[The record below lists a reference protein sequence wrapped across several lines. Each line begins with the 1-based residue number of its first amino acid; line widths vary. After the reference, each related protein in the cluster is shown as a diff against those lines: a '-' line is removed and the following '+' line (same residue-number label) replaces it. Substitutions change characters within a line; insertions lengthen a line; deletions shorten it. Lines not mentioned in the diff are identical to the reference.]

1 MEKLGLGSS
10 QREKMDMVLE
20 PMQVMIQL
28 ALLSH
33 CQIGSKISVSN
44 NILTIQK
51 PKWYQGSVRWW
62 NGDNKDDLYYLFHA
76 IRRYYKWYK
85 KDNKLVQKK

>member
-1 MEKLGLGSS
+1 MGFVSS

-28 ALLSH
+28 ALLSYSE
-33 CQIGSKISVSN
+33 IGSKISVCN

-51 PKWYQGSVRWW
+51 SLW
-62 NGDNKDDLYYLFHA
+62 NFH
-76 IRRYYKWYK
+76 KM
-85 KDNKLVQKK
+85 

>member
-1 MEKLGLGSS
+1 MDKLGLGSS

-33 CQIGSKISVSN
+33 CQIGSKISVCN
-44 NILTIQK
+44 NILSIQK
-51 PKWYQGSVRWW
+51 PKWSQGIVRYF
-62 NGDNKDDLYYLFHA
+62 NGDNKSLAQKLGVSERTLY
-76 IRRYYKWYK
+76 R
-85 KDNKLVQKK
+85 KLHLLSTKSS